1 MNVFELRYVLIK
13 YSMRGLAEN
22 GKIPPLFNYL
32 YALVISTFYLLFLIL
47 FLSVYIIPRYS
58 QFAVIVLNQFSM
70 EEAENNLPFSK
81 TQRINLAF
89 LLTFLLLIIIL
100 IIAIL
105 YNLKGL
111 SVNQKF
117 KRHNVFTL
125 YLTVFWGFLHFVI
138 VLIFFAALKNNWY
151 LVLNIFRIFLI
162 ITSHFLKPIFTI
174 VEVRQNLPELFVDNS
189 MSISYPKN
197 FFVSHMNISPRRE
210 PFMPLIPFKQ
220 NAR

>member
-1 MNVFELRYVLIK
+1 MLFELRYVLIK

-58 QFAVIVLNQFSM
+58 QFAEIILNQFSM
-70 EEAENNLPFSK
+70 EEPENNVFFSK

-89 LLTFLLLIIIL
+89 LLTFLLLIML
-100 IIAIL
+100 MIIAIL
-105 YNLKGL
+105 YNLKNL
-111 SVNQKF
+111 SENKKF

-125 YLTVFWGFLHFVI
+125 YLTVFWGFLHFAL
-138 VLIFFAALKNNWY
+138 VLMFFAALKNNWY
-151 LVLNIFRIFLI
+151 LVLNIFRFFLI
-162 ITSHFLKPIFTI
+162 LTSHFLKPIFTF
-174 VEVRQNLPELFVDNS
+174 VEVRQNLPELFVDNR
-189 MSISYPKN
+189 SYPKN
-197 FFVSHMNISPRRE
+197 FLVSHMNIRPRRE
-210 PFMPLIPFKQ
+210 PLMPLIPFKQ

>member
-47 FLSVYIIPRYS
+47 FLSVIIPRYS

-70 EEAENNLPFSK
+70 EEAEINVPFSK

-89 LLTFLLLIIIL
+89 LLTFLLLIMFMIIS
-100 IIAIL
+100 IL

-117 KRHNVFTL
+117 QRHNVFTL

-151 LVLNIFRIFLI
+151 LVLNICRIFMIL
-162 ITSHFLKPIFTI
+162 TSHILKPIFTI

-189 MSISYPKN
+189 KLISYPRN
-197 FFVSHMNISPRRE
+197 FFVSHMNFSPRRE
-210 PFMPLIPFKQ
+210 PLMPLIPFKQ